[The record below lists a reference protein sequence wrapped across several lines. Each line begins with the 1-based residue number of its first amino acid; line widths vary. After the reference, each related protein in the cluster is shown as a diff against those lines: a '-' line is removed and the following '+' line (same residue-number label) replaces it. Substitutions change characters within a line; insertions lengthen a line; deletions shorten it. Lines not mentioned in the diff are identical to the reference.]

1 MRTLNLAQGVAAD
14 VAMPQAT
21 AFTRF
26 ACQFRAL
33 SAIVNAGRTQA
44 AFTSQKGA
52 AQSTL
57 PENKWSRGCRA
68 LRSPFLRCAWLPSWQ
83 LAPRKSKTWFTS
95 TSRPSRSSR
104 RTLAN
109 TSKSIGRA
117 LWAVTARPALFLSA
131 DPRRGD
137 GRAVD
142 ETSAN
147 LLLVSRDRFAPGLWL
162 TYGAGIC
169 KDTIWRLTCVPQPS
183 LLSSRLPL
191 SPLAPR
197 KKPLSSRCRLT
208 SLSSRPKPANTSN
221 FTGRAGADR
230 PASAT
235 PLWEVASC

>member
-1 MRTLNLAQGVAAD
+1 MRTLNLAKVAAAD
-14 VAMPQAT
+14 VAMPQAA

-68 LRSPFLRCAWLPSWQ
+68 PRSLFLHFAWLPSWQ
-83 LAPRKSKTWFTS
+83 HAPRKPKTWFTS
-95 TSRPSRSSR
+95 TSRPFRSSR
-104 RTLAN
+104 RIPASTSN
-109 TSKSIGRA
+109 TIGRA
-117 LWAVTARPALFLSA
+117 LWAATARPALFLSA
-131 DPRRGD
+131 DPRRVD

-147 LLLVSRDRFAPGLWL
+147 LLLASWNRFAPGLWL
-162 TYGAGIC
+162 AYGARIC

-230 PASAT
+230 PAPAT

>member
-14 VAMPQAT
+14 VAMPQAM

-33 SAIVNAGRTQA
+33 SAIVKAGRTQA

-68 LRSPFLRCAWLPSWQ
+68 PRLLFLHCAWLPSWQ
-83 LAPRKSKTWFTS
+83 HAPRKPKTWFTS

-131 DPRRGD
+131 DPRRCD

-147 LLLVSRDRFAPGLWL
+147 LLLVSPDRFAPGLWL